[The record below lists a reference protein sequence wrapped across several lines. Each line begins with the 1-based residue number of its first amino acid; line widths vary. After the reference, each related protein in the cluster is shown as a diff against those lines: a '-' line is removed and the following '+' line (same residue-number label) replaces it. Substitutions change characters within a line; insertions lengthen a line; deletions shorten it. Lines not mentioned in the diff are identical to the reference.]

1 MKLGG
6 LLSLGTFHQWGLT
19 AAQRSF
25 LLGPEKAS
33 GDKSTQSPKPTKR
46 LTMDEMREKTR
57 RDQERQQ
64 KRQKQVEEQSENGTT
79 TA

>member
-6 LLSLGTFHQWGLT
+6 LLSLGTFTQWELT

-25 LLGPEKAS
+25 LLGPDKAS
-33 GDKSTQSPKPTKR
+33 GDKSTQAKKPTKR
-46 LTMDEMREKTR
+46 LTMDEMREKNR

-64 KRQKQVEEQSENGTT
+64 KRAKLAEESADGI
-79 TA
+79 TAA